1 MSRFFLVIC
10 IGRALS
16 ESTRGISAGLG
27 EAFAPPNHVG
37 GTCWR
42 QICSDT
48 SERLLKTDIIYVN
61 VSPLRVREEQ
71 EGNAAGPGE
80 GRGRKRSG
88 RDVNGRRVESGDGV
102 QCGESGL
109 RRTAAALLLNELMQQ
124 VH

>member
-1 MSRFFLVIC
+1 MF
-10 IGRALS
+10 
-16 ESTRGISAGLG
+16 
-27 EAFAPPNHVG
+27 G

-71 EGNAAGPGE
+71 EGNAAGSE
-80 GRGRKRSG
+80 YMAQGRGGGGGGKGDSG

-102 QCGESGL
+102 QCGESGP

>member
-1 MSRFFLVIC
+1 M
-10 IGRALS
+10 
-16 ESTRGISAGLG
+16 LG
-27 EAFAPPNHVG
+27 EPAGVKYVV
-37 GTCWR
+37 TL
-42 QICSDT
+42 

-80 GRGRKRSG
+80 GRGRQRSG
-88 RDVNGRRVESGDGV
+88 RDVNGRRVESGYGV
-102 QCGESGL
+102 QCGESGP